1 MNNIKFNF
9 SNKNVLIIGGSR
21 GIGKG
26 IVYGFIS
33 ANANVIYVSKNP
45 AHKKPDLAKHIT
57 CDISSISSINK
68 LFKSISS
75 LDILVN
81 VAAINYC
88 KEINDI
94 NIKEWDHVMNVNLRS
109 YYYIIKKSLKV
120 MNNFGKIVNISS
132 IAGRHR
138 SPVSGVHYVSSKAG
152 IIGLTKQVAFEVGY
166 RGINVNCVCP
176 SQTLTDMLKESMTE
190 TELNDLAF
198 SVPLKR
204 LATIDDQVYPVMFLC
219 SEEAS
224 YITGAVLDVNG
235 GQL

>member
-1 MNNIKFNF
+1 MYNIKFDF
-9 SNKNVLIIGGSR
+9 TGKEVLVVGGSR

-26 IVYGFIS
+26 VVMSFLS
-33 ANANVIYVSKNP
+33 ANANVTYVSKSP
-45 AHKKPDLAKHIT
+45 IIK
-57 CDISSISSINK
+57 SINK
-68 LFKSISS
+68 LKHISCDIGS
-75 LDILVN
+75 EQEIEKLFNNFSRLDILIN
-81 VAAINYC
+81 VAGINFC
-88 KEINDI
+88 KKINEISA
-94 NIKEWDHVMNVNLRS
+94 KEWDNVIDVNLKS
-109 YYYIIKKSLKV
+109 FFLIIKNTLKIMKS
-120 MNNFGKIVNISS
+120 NGKIVNVSS

-138 SPVSGVHYVSSKAG
+138 SLVSGVHYVSSKAG
-152 IIGLTKQVAFEVGY
+152 IIGLTRQIAYEVGN

-190 TELNDLAF
+190 IELKELAS

-204 LATIDDQVYPVMFLC
+204 LAAIDDQVYPIMFLC